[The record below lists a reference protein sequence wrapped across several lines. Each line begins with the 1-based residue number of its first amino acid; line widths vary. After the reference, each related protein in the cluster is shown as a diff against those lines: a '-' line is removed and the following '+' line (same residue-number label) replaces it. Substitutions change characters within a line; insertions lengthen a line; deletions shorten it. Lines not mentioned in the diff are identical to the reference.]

1 MLQGLSLLL
10 PELSKFPLDNGAPLD
25 AGNHDLEA
33 VKVIQPSSP
42 GAHSK
47 LAAPSAVLPLVV
59 NITVLHG
66 LLELLLLGHPGDL
79 DGDVG
84 EGETLEVDL
93 SPHHVGGVYQRPVLV
108 HHVHDDHQLP
118 VLRAIVDQ
126 GNAPDLNKA
135 SEHHGC
141 CWKSKQ
147 TDKALWLWRSC
158 GGSSLRKSLPYA
170 LPLSL
175 GPLLQTLIPDPAYP
189 GPQIPQN
196 RMYVYIPEYI
206 LYVYN
211 TVQQEPRRKGL
222 HLIRLMG

>member
-1 MLQGLSLLL
+1 MVKGSQTCNVTSLSLLL
-10 PELSKFPLDNGAPLD
+10 PELSKFPLDDGAPLD

-33 VKVIQPSSP
+33 VKVVQPSSP

-47 LAAPSAVLPLVV
+47 LAAPRAVLPLVV
-59 NITVLHG
+59 NITGLHG
-66 LLELLLLGHPGDL
+66 FLEFLLLGHPGDV

-147 TDKALWLWRSC
+147 TDKALAMAELWRLFAAKELTLC
-158 GGSSLRKSLPYA
+158 PSSLFRPPSPNPNSTSRLSRSPNPPKS
-170 LPLSL
+170 
-175 GPLLQTLIPDPAYP
+175 
-189 GPQIPQN
+189 
-196 RMYVYIPEYI
+196 YVRIYS
-206 LYVYN
+206 
-211 TVQQEPRRKGL
+211 
-222 HLIRLMG
+222 